1 VSSAAPAG
9 QLRAEDVSFAYLGAV
24 RAALRHIDLAV
35 TPGEVV
41 LVTGASGCGKS
52 TLALA
57 LCGLIPSRVHGEL
70 RGRVMFGDMALSGMK
85 PHEASQLVG
94 MVFQNPNL
102 QLINQTVQS
111 EVAFGPEN
119 LALPQPEIAAR
130 VDWCLDV
137 TGMAGMRKAAV
148 ITLSGGQKQRTA
160 IAATLAM
167 QPRILVLD
175 EPLSDLDPVGAQEV
189 LSTLQRLTRDR
200 GTGVVII
207 EHRVDEV
214 APWADRVVLMDD
226 GRVVL
231 DKPPRAAWAERSP
244 WLAAGVGIPDM
255 IRLAHAVPEAFGSLL
270 PLSVEEAAGALKDTW
285 FEAALA
291 AATAE
296 RHGGAAVP
304 APAPPPRPIPAGL
317 PGSLNGAPAGPVAG
331 TAPATDPAV
340 LSWEG
345 VSVEFDG
352 KRAVDGVTLA
362 VHEGEWVAVI
372 GANGSGKSTLTGL
385 PVGLGKPSAGVVRFR
400 GQPVRPGKVFE
411 HAAQVALLLQ
421 AADDMLFET
430 TVLKE
435 LEFGFRFRARPK
447 NPVLDVPEA
456 IEFFGFGG
464 REEDSPWELS
474 QGGRQRLA
482 LAALLVGAP
491 GVLVL
496 DEPTTGQDAD
506 HMRAF
511 LRLLDRVR
519 ARTGITIVTVTHDI
533 RGLASRAARI
543 VLLGEGR
550 VRMDGPTST
559 VFARA
564 GELARWGVLAPPLA
578 RLQVD
583 LLGPATGDV
592 LLDVDELAAAVLAH
606 RPGAA
611 RAAPG
616 GTGALR
622 P

>member
-1 VSSAAPAG
+1 MTG
-9 QLRAEDVSFAYLGAV
+9 LRAQDVSFAYLGAAT
-24 RAALRHIDLAV
+24 AALRHVDLGVAA
-35 TPGEVV
+35 GEVV

-57 LCGLIPSRVHGEL
+57 LCGLIPTRVHGEL
-70 RGRVMFGDMALSGMK
+70 RGRVTFDGRLLSGLR

-130 VDWCLDV
+130 VDWCLAV
-137 TGMAGMRKAAV
+137 TGMAGKRKASV
-148 ITLSGGQKQRTA
+148 VTLSGGEKQRTA

-167 QPRILVLD
+167 RPRILVLD

-189 LSTLQRLTRDR
+189 LATLRRLARDE
-200 GTGVVII
+200 GTGVIII

-214 APWADRVVLMDD
+214 APWADRVVLMDG
-226 GRVVL
+226 GRIVL
-231 DKPPRAAWAERSP
+231 DQPPRQAWADRGP
-244 WLAAGVGIPDM
+244 WLATGVGIPD
-255 IRLAHAVPEAFGSLL
+255 IVALAHAVPRAFPAGL
-270 PLSVEEAAGALKDTW
+270 PLSVDEAVAATRDTW
-285 FEAALA
+285 FETALA
-291 AATAE
+291 TAAAA
-296 RHGGAAVP
+296 RRGPGRSPAGMVPAGNGGAPSA
-304 APAPPPRPIPAGL
+304 
-317 PGSLNGAPAGPVAG
+317 AGP
-331 TAPATDPAV
+331 PV
-340 LSWEG
+340 LSWDG
-345 VSVEFDG
+345 VSVTFGG
-352 KRAVDGVTLA
+352 KPAVDGVTLS
-362 VHEGEWVAVI
+362 VGEGEWVALI

-385 PVGLGKPSAGVVRFR
+385 TVGLGTPSAGTVRFC

-430 TVLKE
+430 TVRKE
-435 LEFGFRFRARPK
+435 LEFGFRFRARPEH
-447 NPVLDVPEA
+447 PVLGVPEA
-456 IEFFGFGG
+456 IEFFGFAG
-464 REEDSPWELS
+464 REPDSPWELS

-519 ARTGITIVTVTHDI
+519 ARTGLTIVTVTHDI
-533 RGLASRAARI
+533 RGLASRASRV
-543 VLLGEGR
+543 VLLGKGK
-550 VRMDGPTST
+550 VRMDGPARQ
-559 VFARA
+559 VFART
-564 GELARWGVLAPPLA
+564 GDLAAWGVLAPPLA
-578 RLQVD
+578 RLQSA
-583 LLGPATGDV
+583 LLSSPRGRRPGGRLPEPRALPLGNAAGDV
-592 LLDVDELAAAVLAH
+592 LLEVGEVAAAVLV
-606 RPGAA
+606 GAGRGTPQA
-611 RAAPG
+611 TGMG
-616 GTGALR
+616 GTR